1 MTLPRVLVVDDEP
14 AIRQAFAQLLARSG
28 FDVLTAATRDDTHAV
43 LTSRRIDAIVL
54 DLRLRNSEPGD
65 VIFDE
70 IVRRDPALRERTI
83 FMTGDISD
91 EAYLRLLA
99 AGRPYLMKPFD
110 AQVLIDAVR
119 ALVNPM
125 PATAAT
131 PATREQLSGS
141 AVPKSTFAA

>member
-1 MTLPRVLVVDDEP
+1 MNLPRVLVVDDEP
-14 AIRQAFAQLLARSG
+14 AIRQAFALLLARHG
-28 FDVLTAATRDDTHAV
+28 FDVLTACTRDETHAV
-43 LTSRRIDAIVL
+43 LASRRIDALVL

-70 IVRRDPALRERTI
+70 AVRHDPGLRERTI

-119 ALVNPM
+119 ALIQPI
-125 PATAAT
+125 ATTTQA
-131 PATREQLSGS
+131 PKEQMSGS

>member
-1 MTLPRVLVVDDEP
+1 MTQPRVLVVDDEP
-14 AIRQAFAQLLARSG
+14 AIRQAFALLLARHG
-28 FDVLTAATRDDTHAV
+28 FDVVTAATRDETHAI
-43 LTSRRIDAIVL
+43 LTSRRIDALLL

-70 IVRRDPALRERTI
+70 AVRHDPGLRERTI

-110 AQVLIDAVR
+110 SQVLIDSIR
-119 ALVNPM
+119 ALVQ
-125 PATAAT
+125 PASAP
-131 PATREQLSGS
+131 PAPVSQPVSGS